1 MAPALPHET
10 ARCFVAMNNRAQ
22 LLITS
27 TLVIYYFASSFMG
40 ACRWENAGWGCRV
53 HQSVHQPG
61 RVHQSG
67 SSRRC

>member
-22 LLITS
+22 LITS

-53 HQSVHQPG
+53 HQSPG
-61 RVHQSG
+61 PAL